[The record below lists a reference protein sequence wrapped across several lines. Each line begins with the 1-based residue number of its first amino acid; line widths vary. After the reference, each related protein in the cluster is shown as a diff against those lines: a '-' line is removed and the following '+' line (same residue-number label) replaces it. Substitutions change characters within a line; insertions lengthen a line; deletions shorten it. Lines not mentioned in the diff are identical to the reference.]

1 VNVSGDTMTGGLT
14 IQNGNTH
21 TPTGTALLNVRG
33 VLSGAT
39 LYANQSL
46 RSSGSLVVEGDL
58 IFGDA
63 IGDAI
68 TVNAGSWTF
77 PNNTVFNV
85 GGGAGTLEVVG
96 TLSGSSI
103 VGRNLNSS
111 TTAATGS
118 ILVSRTGGAP
128 EWKAPTGAM
137 TWYLDGTVSTG
148 VSQGAVV
155 IMPFG
160 MTVTDVDLKAK
171 GIPTGAAFIVDIN
184 ENGSTIFSTRPEID
198 AGQSRE
204 DGNHVISDT
213 NIAEGSEVTV
223 DVDQVG
229 STFAGSGVTVMLKGT
244 RKY

>member
-1 VNVSGDTMTGGLT
+1 
-14 IQNGNTH
+14 
-21 TPTGTALLNVRG
+21 
-33 VLSGAT
+33 
-39 LYANQSL
+39 
-46 RSSGSLVVEGDL
+46 
-58 IFGDA
+58 
-63 IGDAI
+63 
-68 TVNAGSWTF
+68 
-77 PNNTVFNV
+77 
-85 GGGAGTLEVVG
+85 
-96 TLSGSSI
+96 
-103 VGRNLNSS
+103 
-111 TTAATGS
+111 
-118 ILVSRTGGAP
+118 
-128 EWKAPTGAM
+128 M